1 MRIAD
6 TQPLFAWAA
15 LEDSPS
21 LGTIRRC
28 LEAIPDSALLRGL
41 REARGRGRD
50 DYSVSLLWGVAVLT
64 PLLRHPSY
72 DACLA
77 EVRRNPALHRL
88 LGVETEE
95 QIPHHWNLSRF
106 LDVLGHPAHLAAMR
120 ASFDAMVRRLAA
132 VVPDLGHRTAGDATA
147 LSARR
152 GDERASEGRDALGL
166 PQPTGGRKEGIST
179 PKGRSRR
186 SWSGSATSCTS

>member
-1 MRIAD
+1 
-6 TQPLFAWAA
+6 
-15 LEDSPS
+15 
-21 LGTIRRC
+21 
-28 LEAIPDSALLRGL
+28 
-41 REARGRGRD
+41 
-50 DYSVSLLWGVAVLT
+50 
-64 PLLRHPSY
+64 
-72 DACLA
+72 
-77 EVRRNPALHRL
+77 
-88 LGVETEE
+88 
-95 QIPHHWNLSRF
+95 
-106 LDVLGHPAHLAAMR
+106 LAAMR